1 MNKFQYK
8 IAQFMMGRRGFD
20 QFSRDLTKLA
30 LGMILVD
37 IIIPWKVD
45 IFTTLAMLIVAYSYY
60 RAFSKN
66 LMKRQAENDWYCTFV
81 GNKIRAYF
89 KRDRK
94 NFTYFKC
101 PSCKQSLR
109 APKGRGKIRVTCSR
123 CGNVFEKKV

>member
-1 MNKFQYK
+1 MNKFAYK
-8 IAQFMMGRRGFD
+8 IAQFMAGRRGFD
-20 QFSRDLTKLA
+20 QFSRDLSIFA
-30 LGMILVD
+30 LILILID
-37 IIIPWKVD
+37 MFLPWKAD
-45 IFTTLAMLIVAYSYY
+45 ILSTLGFLVILYSYF

-66 LMKRQAENDWYCTFV
+66 LTKRHEENNWYCTFI

-101 PSCKQSLR
+101 PQCKQSLR

-123 CGNVFEKKV
+123 CHNVFEKKV